1 MKAFSSIVIMVILT
15 TFLLACRSTSA
26 PAEPTLPGLPQEVL
40 PSEGLGGTATP
51 TRLPTK
57 EAALSSEGS
66 ISGGE
71 AASSAETTSNDP
83 TAAGNTGTPSDRGE
97 NSAGASVE
105 PATITSN
112 ADLPASTIFDIPWDD
127 RSLFQPGLISSD
139 QGTLEELAGA
149 SVYHIEFSS
158 SDDLSLLSGREEV
171 LYTNLENTSLDEIYF
186 HLYPNLLGGF
196 DTISE
201 LTVNGVA
208 VEPTYRINQSAMR
221 VPLPETLQP
230 GQQVVVGMQFTV
242 SVPRTPERNYGIFA
256 NVDGILALA
265 HFYPM
270 IAVYDDQGWDIEDP
284 ADQGDI
290 VYADTS
296 FYLVRVTAPAEATIV
311 ASGLVVEES
320 QTDDQQTLTIAAGPM
335 RDFYLAASD
344 RYNLVSQPVGDTTI
358 NSYFL
363 PDQTEGG
370 ELVLQ
375 YAVDAV
381 ESFNARYGIYPF
393 TELDLVPTANLA
405 LGIEYPGITAIN
417 LQLYDPKG
425 KLGDLP
431 TSVFLESTVA
441 HEVAHQWFY
450 SLVGNDQLDEPWV
463 DESLAQYATWR
474 YQLDVN
480 GEAGARGFEK
490 SLQTRWDAVNDAK
503 IPIGLPVSAY
513 DGREYS
519 AIIYGRGPLFFA
531 ALADVMGQET
541 LDEFLRDYALT
552 YRWRIAETDDL
563 KRLAEAHCHCD
574 LTDIFATW
582 VYDQ

>member
-1 MKAFSSIVIMVILT
+1 MKAFSSIVIIVVLT
-15 TFLLACRSTSA
+15 TFLLACRSRSA
-26 PAEPTLPGLPQEVL
+26 PAEPTSMASMDNGPAA
-40 PSEGLGGTATP
+40 TATF

-57 EAALSSEGS
+57 EAALSSQGS
-66 ISGGE
+66 TSGG
-71 AASSAETTSNDP
+71 ASASSAESTSNDS
-83 TAAGNTGTPSDRGE
+83 TAVSNADAPSDRGE
-97 NSAGASVE
+97 NSTGSIVE
-105 PATITSN
+105 PVMITAN
-112 ADLPASTIFDIPWDD
+112 ADLPSSTIFDIPWDD

-139 QGTLEELAGA
+139 RGILEELAGA
-149 SVYHIEFSS
+149 SVYHIEFSI
-158 SDDLSLLSGREEV
+158 SDDFSLLSGRQEV
-171 LYTNLENTSLDEIYF
+171 LYTNLESTPLDEIYF

-230 GQQVVVGMQFTV
+230 GHQVVVAMQFTV

-270 IAVYDDQGWDIEDP
+270 IAVYEDQGWDIEDP
-284 ADQGDI
+284 AEQGDI

-296 FYLVRVTAPAEATIV
+296 FYLVRVTTPAKATIV
-311 ASGLVVEES
+311 ASGFVVEES
-320 QTDDQQTLTIAAGPM
+320 QTADQQTLTIAAGPM

-344 RYNLVSQPVGDTTI
+344 RYNLVSLPVGETTV

-417 LQLYDPKG
+417 LQLYDPNG

-463 DESLAQYATWR
+463 DESLTQYATWR
-474 YQLDVN
+474 YHLDVN
-480 GEAGARGFEK
+480 GEAGARGFEE
-490 SLQTRWDAVNDAK
+490 SLHARWNAIEGAK
-503 IPIGLPVSAY
+503 IPIGLPVGDY

-519 AIIYGRGPLFFA
+519 AIIYGRGALFFA

-541 LDEFLRDYALT
+541 LNEFLRDYALT
-552 YRWRIAETDDL
+552 YRWRNAETDDL
-563 KRLAEAHCHCD
+563 KRLAEAHCDCD
-574 LTDIFATW
+574 LTDIFAAW